1 MKYLLDTCLV
11 AEFTKLTPNQGV
23 LKWLKAEDQLGMHL
37 SCITIGEIS
46 KGIEKLDD
54 GQKKNKLSKWLHDD
68 LQVRFQGKVI
78 PLDSDV
84 MMGWG
89 KICGSLEKTGINIPI
104 IDSLIAACAIAYDL
118 ILVTKNTKDFNNMNV
133 KLFDPWT

>member
-1 MKYLLDTCLV
+1 LV
-11 AEFTKLTPNQGV
+11 AEFTKPKPNEGV
-23 LKWLKAEDQLGMHL
+23 VRWLKDEDQLEMHL

-54 GQKKNKLSKWLHDD
+54 GLKKNKLSKWLHDD
-68 LQVRFQGKVI
+68 LQVRFQGKI
-78 PLDSDV
+78 ISLDSDV

-89 KICGSLEKTGINIPI
+89 KICGALERSGINIPI

-118 ILVTKNTKDFNNMNV
+118 TLVTKNSKDFKNMNI
-133 KLFDPWT
+133 KMFDPWI